1 MKKHMRVNWTR
12 WHEKCT
18 WNLSHWVIHNWPSS
32 KICKLF
38 TPYLQVIQLMLKKK
52 RQKKQQCLRSLR
64 SLFAF
69 GPKSTSVPKRVA
81 IRATDRPGSQ
91 RCHQFG
97 GGMDESDEWPG
108 RIWISIVF
116 IGILYGQS
124 GWCDWQRL
132 QVRFGCFFGGVG
144 LRQIILDSDH
154 NIS

>member
-38 TPYLQVIQLMLKKK
+38 TPYLQVIQLMFKKK

-69 GPKSTSVPKRVA
+69 GPKKHQRSKARGHKGHRSTWITALSSIWRGDGWKWWMTRSNLDFYSFYRDPIWAIGMMWLAEVA
-81 IRATDRPGSQ
+81 GPFWVFLWWCRP
-91 RCHQFG
+91 
-97 GGMDESDEWPG
+97 
-108 RIWISIVF
+108 
-116 IGILYGQS
+116 
-124 GWCDWQRL
+124 
-132 QVRFGCFFGGVG
+132 
-144 LRQIILDSDH
+144 
-154 NIS
+154 